1 MSRAASRVWEG
12 LWAHGGKREIRLSRP
27 CFSAGIGFA
36 SGGSP
41 PHSYQPS
48 SGVLAAVTL
57 ETGNSGNTGNRRAKI
72 HINQVV
78 NRVAAVATGQNPMA
92 TAATPLKPAESLG
105 LRGRVASV
113 AAVAKISNPPGDV
126 DQQFDQ
132 DDFEERAAIAQYEA
146 RVSRP
151 CGEAV

>member
-1 MSRAASRVWEG
+1 
-12 LWAHGGKREIRLSRP
+12 
-27 CFSAGIGFA
+27 
-36 SGGSP
+36 
-41 PHSYQPS
+41 
-48 SGVLAAVTL
+48 
-57 ETGNSGNTGNRRAKI
+57 
-72 HINQVV
+72 VV

>member
-1 MSRAASRVWEG
+1 MGMADLFARYAANSTSV
-12 LWAHGGKREIRLSRP
+12 AI
-27 CFSAGIGFA
+27 AA
-36 SGGSP
+36 AP
-41 PHSYQPS
+41 P
-48 SGVLAAVTL
+48 
-57 ETGNSGNTGNRRAKI
+57 ETGNSGNTGNRRAKT

-126 DQQFDQ
+126 DQHFDQ